1 MTKFTLW
8 HISTAPGDIGLNI
21 GLNMGTF
28 DTREEA
34 EAAHPAALQDILD
47 NISVSKEFDA
57 TRDAVRNGR
66 FSISEDEE

>member
-8 HISTAPGDIGLNI
+8 HISTTPGDI

-34 EAAHPAALQDILD
+34 EAAQPAALQDILD